1 MARSLFR
8 ALRQTAADRRE
19 LANMLYEGKV
29 AVYTATLE
37 DLATS
42 YGYDLTDGGIEL
54 SEDVLSALRDE
65 ADENAQS
72 IVETFNSELRTFLSD
87 NQGKPDA
94 DVLTAFE
101 TWATDHHEKRAELRA
116 VTEAYVPYADA
127 TLAFFAENGLEPEFE
142 FGGHGDDDPQCVICQ
157 ALEASNP
164 HPMGRVLEIGMPH
177 IGCRQDWHPTID
189 VSQLPDEL
197 KLGGKV
203 GGVLGREPL
212 RDRFDSPEAAA
223 EMVAAPV
230 DSGS

>member
-42 YGYDLTDGGIEL
+42 YGYELPDGGVTL
-54 SEDVLSALRDE
+54 ADDVLNALRDE

-72 IVETFNSELRTFLSD
+72 IVETFNAELRTFLAEHGDQPES
-87 NQGKPDA
+87 
-94 DVLTAFE
+94 DVLSAFE

-127 TLAFFAENGLEPEFE
+127 TLAFFAENDLETEFE

-157 ALEASNP
+157 ALEAGNP
-164 HPMGRVLEIGMPH
+164 HPMSRVLEIGMPH

-189 VSQLPDEL
+189 ANELPDEL
-197 KLGGKV
+197 KLGGRV
-203 GGVLGREPL
+203 GGVLGSEPL
-212 RDRFDSPEAAA
+212 RDRQGSPEAAVEFLQA
-223 EMVAAPV
+223 QV
-230 DSGS
+230 